1 MAKAGAIAAGFS
13 MDFSTTQDFPAGLD
27 RLWAVFGRPEYPLRK
42 YESLG
47 ATAIRMHVFHVTAQL
62 IEVDLERD
70 VSVDPVRLPAWAR
83 TFIGS
88 GQTLRHRTQW
98 RRIGP
103 TQAAAELDIS
113 PNGLPVSA
121 HGVGVIGETA
131 PGTTRMVLSWR
142 VRTRLPFMRSSVER
156 LFAREVRMA
165 LDADH
170 AFTLRYLRRAQ
181 PDRRQGA

>member
-1 MAKAGAIAAGFS
+1 

-42 YESLG
+42 YDSLG
-47 ATAIRMHVFHVTAQL
+47 ATAIRMREFHVTAQV

-70 VSVDPVRLPAWAR
+70 VLVDPARLPPWAR

-88 GQTLRHRTQW
+88 GQTLRHRTRW

-103 TQAAAELDIS
+103 TQAAVELDIS
-113 PNGLPVSA
+113 PIGLPVSA

-131 PGTTRMVLSWR
+131 PGATRMVLSWR
-142 VRTRLPFMRSSVER
+142 VRTTLPFMRSSVER
-156 LFAREVRMA
+156 LFVGQIRMA

-170 AFTLRYLRRAQ
+170 AFTLRYLRRAHL
-181 PDRRQGA
+181 DRRQGA